1 MREWFAGLTQREQ
14 VAVLALSLVLALWLL
29 YQLALAPVLEQRR
42 LLRDSNASAAALL
55 GRVDLK
61 VAELTNL
68 RNSGGSVAVNLTA
81 SINQSTQA
89 VGLAVSRMQPN
100 SRGEVQVRFEDVDYD
115 RLVQWIHRAELTDG
129 LVIVDASI
137 GQAGRSGG
145 VNATVRVAEG

>member
-14 VAVLALSLVLALWLL
+14 VAVLALSVALVFWLL
-29 YQLALAPVLEQRR
+29 YQLALAPVAEQRR
-42 LLRDSNASAAALL
+42 QLRDGNAAAATLL
-55 GRVDLK
+55 GRVDQK
-61 VAELTNL
+61 VAELMNL
-68 RNSGGSVAVNLTA
+68 RNSGGSVTVNLTA

-89 VGLAVSRMQPN
+89 VGLAVTRMQPN
-100 SRGEVQVRFEDVDYD
+100 SRGEVQVRFEEVDYD